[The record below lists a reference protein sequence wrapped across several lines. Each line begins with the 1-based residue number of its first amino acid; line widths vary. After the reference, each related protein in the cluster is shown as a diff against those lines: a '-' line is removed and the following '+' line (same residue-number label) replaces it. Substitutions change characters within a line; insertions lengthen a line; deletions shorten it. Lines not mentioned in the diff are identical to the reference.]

1 MLYKFKV
8 NKHFLRFKRVL
19 YFVELFMIEGKTMK
33 SVCLKTNND
42 EIISYVIKR
51 LENEFDEIVISTNKF
66 KVYKNI
72 IVHYTGQN
80 ERNFLINFSGVLA
93 TMIAIFYEER
103 ILDKIIDENYCYFE
117 EIEKQ
122 IILKIC
128 EKIIELQEENFKYK
142 EEILKGLVY
151 EYFLEGNKYMILDG
165 FINFRVKP
173 YLEVLD
179 YVVDTSVTNFVLGLQ

>member
-1 MLYKFKV
+1 
-8 NKHFLRFKRVL
+8 
-19 YFVELFMIEGKTMK
+19 MIEGKTMK

-66 KVYKNI
+66 KVYKNV

>member
-66 KVYKNI
+66 KVYKNV

>member
-1 MLYKFKV
+1 
-8 NKHFLRFKRVL
+8 
-19 YFVELFMIEGKTMK
+19 MK

-42 EIISYVIKR
+42 EIISYIIKR
-51 LENEFDEIVISTNKF
+51 LEEEFDEIIISSNKF
-66 KVYKNI
+66 KIYKNI

-80 ERNFLINFSGVLA
+80 EKKFLVDFSGVIA
-93 TMIAIFYEER
+93 NMIALFYEHR
-103 ILDKIIDENYCYFE
+103 ILYNIIDDNYCYFE
-117 EIEKQ
+117 EFEKE

-128 EKIIELQEENFKYK
+128 QRIIELQEASFKYK

-151 EYFLEGNKYMILDG
+151 EYFLEGNKFMVLDG
-165 FINFRVKP
+165 FMNFRVKP